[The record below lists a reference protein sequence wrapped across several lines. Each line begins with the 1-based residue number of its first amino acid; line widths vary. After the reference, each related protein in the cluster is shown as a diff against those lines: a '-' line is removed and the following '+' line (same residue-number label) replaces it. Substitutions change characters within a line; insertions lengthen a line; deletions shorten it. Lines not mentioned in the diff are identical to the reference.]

1 MERKINLFDKIGN
14 LIPGYKGYVI
24 RDEKRNTDKKFR
36 DELSSRLNESEKY
49 LIHYQKEL
57 IPSNDIINL
66 NQWEKARKALN
77 TISTKIKHSTYG
89 ESSFFSEKQLKED
102 ELDAIY
108 NIDLELAE
116 KVSLIVKTILSDIAE
131 PLSAGLV
138 LNQIFDIEQ
147 ILLKRTNFI
156 NEYK

>member
-36 DELSSRLNESEKY
+36 DELVSRLNQSEEY
-49 LIHYQKEL
+49 LIRYQREL
-57 IPSNDIINL
+57 VSSNDVTNL
-66 NQWEKARKALN
+66 TLWEQSRKALN
-77 TISTKIKHSTYG
+77 TISTKIKYTTYG

-108 NIDLELAE
+108 NIDLELTERA
-116 KVSLIVKTILSDIAE
+116 SLIVKTIQENTAE
-131 PLSAGLV
+131 PMSAGFI
-138 LNQIFDIEQ
+138 LNQISDIEQ
-147 ILLKRTNFI
+147 ILSKRTNFI

>member
-36 DELSSRLNESEKY
+36 DELVSRLNQSEEY
-49 LIHYQKEL
+49 LIRYQREL
-57 IPSNDIINL
+57 VSSNDITNL
-66 NQWEKARKALN
+66 TLWEQSRKALN
-77 TISTKIKHSTYG
+77 TISTKIKYTTYG

-102 ELDAIY
+102 ELDTIY
-108 NIDLELAE
+108 NFDLELTE
-116 KVSLIVKTILSDIAE
+116 KVSLIVKIIQEDSAE
-131 PLSAGLV
+131 HMSAGFV
-138 LNQIFDIEQ
+138 LNQINDIEQ

>member
-36 DELSSRLNESEKY
+36 DELVSRLNQSEEF
-49 LIHYQKEL
+49 IIRYQKDL
-57 IPSNDIINL
+57 MKSDDVTNL
-66 NQWEKARKALN
+66 TIWEQSRKALN
-77 TISTKIKHSTYG
+77 TISTKIKHSSYG

-102 ELDAIY
+102 ELDTIY

-116 KVSLIVKTILSDIAE
+116 KVSLILKTILSDITE

>member
-36 DELSSRLNESEKY
+36 DELVSRLNQSEEF
-49 LIHYQKEL
+49 IIRYQKEL
-57 IPSNDIINL
+57 VTSDDVTNL
-66 NQWEKARKALN
+66 TLWEQSRKALN

-89 ESSFFSEKQLKED
+89 ESSFFSEKQLKEN

-116 KVSLIVKTILSDIAE
+116 KVSLIVKTILSDIAK
-131 PLSAGLV
+131 PLSAGIV

>member
-36 DELSSRLNESEKY
+36 DELVSRLNQSEEF
-49 LIHYQKEL
+49 IIRYQKDL
-57 IPSNDIINL
+57 MKSDDVTNL
-66 NQWEKARKALN
+66 TLWEQSRKALN
-77 TISTKIKHSTYG
+77 TISIRIKHSTYG
-89 ESSFFSEKQLKED
+89 ESSFFSEKQFKED

-116 KVSLIVKTILSDIAE
+116 KVSLIVKTILSNIAE

-138 LNQIFDIEQ
+138 LNQISDIEQ
-147 ILLKRTNFI
+147 ILSKRTNFI

>member
-36 DELSSRLNESEKY
+36 DELVSRLNQSEEF
-49 LIHYQKEL
+49 IIRYQKDL
-57 IPSNDIINL
+57 MKSDDVTNL
-66 NQWEKARKALN
+66 TLWEQSRKALN
-77 TISTKIKHSTYG
+77 TISTKIKHSSYG

-102 ELDAIY
+102 ELDTIY

-116 KVSLIVKTILSDIAE
+116 KVSLISKTILSDITE

>member
-36 DELSSRLNESEKY
+36 DELVSRLNQSEEF
-49 LIHYQKEL
+49 IIRYQKEL
-57 IPSNDIINL
+57 VTSDDVTNL
-66 NQWEKARKALN
+66 TLWEQSRKALN

-89 ESSFFSEKQLKED
+89 ESSFFSEKQFKEN
-102 ELDAIY
+102 ELDVIY

-131 PLSAGLV
+131 PLSAGIV

>member
-36 DELSSRLNESEKY
+36 DELVSRLNQSEEF
-49 LIHYQKEL
+49 IIRYQKDL
-57 IPSNDIINL
+57 MKSDDVTNL
-66 NQWEKARKALN
+66 TIWEQSRKALN

-108 NIDLELAE
+108 NIDIELAE

>member
-36 DELSSRLNESEKY
+36 DELVSRLNQSEEF
-49 LIHYQKEL
+49 IIRYQKDL
-57 IPSNDIINL
+57 MKSDDVTNL
-66 NQWEKARKALN
+66 TLWEQSRKALN

>member
-1 MERKINLFDKIGN
+1 MERKINFFDKIGN
-14 LIPGYKGYVI
+14 LIPGYKGYII

-36 DELSSRLNESEKY
+36 DELVSRLNQSEEF
-49 LIHYQKEL
+49 IIRYQKDL
-57 IPSNDIINL
+57 MKSDDVTNL
-66 NQWEKARKALN
+66 TLWEQSRKALN
-77 TISTKIKHSTYG
+77 TISTKIKYSTYG

-147 ILLKRTNFI
+147 ILSKRTNFI

>member
-1 MERKINLFDKIGN
+1 MERKINIFDKIGN

-36 DELSSRLNESEKY
+36 DELVSRLNHAEEY
-49 LIHYQKEL
+49 LILHQKKL
-57 IPSNDIINL
+57 ISSNDVISLTI
-66 NQWEKARKALN
+66 WEQAKKALN
-77 TISTKIKHSTYG
+77 TTSAKIKHAPYG
-89 ESSFFSEKQLKED
+89 ESSFFSEKQLKEE
-102 ELDAIY
+102 ELDTIY
-108 NIDLELAE
+108 NFDLELTE

>member
-1 MERKINLFDKIGN
+1 MDRKINLFDKIGN

-36 DELSSRLNESEKY
+36 DELVSRLNQSEEF
-49 LIHYQKEL
+49 IIRYQKDL
-57 IPSNDIINL
+57 MKSDDVTNL
-66 NQWEKARKALN
+66 TLWEQTRKALN
-77 TISTKIKHSTYG
+77 TISTKIKYTTYG

-108 NIDLELAE
+108 NIDLELTE
-116 KVSLIVKTILSDIAE
+116 KASLIVKTIQENTAE
-131 PLSAGLV
+131 PMSAGFI
-138 LNQIFDIEQ
+138 LNQISDIEQ
-147 ILLKRTNFI
+147 ILSKRTNFI

>member
-24 RDEKRNTDKKFR
+24 RDKKRNTDKKFR
-36 DELSSRLNESEKY
+36 DELVSRLNQSEEY
-49 LIHYQKEL
+49 LIRYQKKL
-57 IPSNDIINL
+57 VSSNDVTNL
-66 NQWEKARKALN
+66 TLWEQARKALN
-77 TISTKIKHSTYG
+77 TISTIIKYTTYG

-108 NIDLELAE
+108 KIDLELTE
-116 KVSLIVKTILSDIAE
+116 KVSMITKTIQVEITE
-131 PLSAGLV
+131 PMSAGVV
-138 LNQIFDIEQ
+138 LNQISDIEQ
-147 ILLKRTNFI
+147 ILSKRTNFI

>member
-36 DELSSRLNESEKY
+36 DELVSRLNQSEEF
-49 LIHYQKEL
+49 IIRYQKDL
-57 IPSNDIINL
+57 IKSDDVTNL
-66 NQWEKARKALN
+66 TLWEQSRKALN
-77 TISTKIKHSTYG
+77 TINTKIKHSSYG

-102 ELDAIY
+102 ELDTIY

-116 KVSLIVKTILSDIAE
+116 KVSLILKTILSDITE